1 MGLKNYRGR
10 VHDSGVD
17 VLNGVSGME
26 HLSNSLVR
34 KPLQQFNPGI
44 YSPMNIGVNQAKE
57 YGFKRNEA
65 IRRSANNSREHSRS
79 SGNQNR
85 SQPNPEVV
93 YDPFYTNQQ
102 RYLAHQKATS
112 NKQN

>member
-1 MGLKNYRGR
+1 MALKNYRGR
-10 VHDSGVD
+10 VHDAGVD

-34 KPLQQFNPGI
+34 KPLQNFNLGAYTPV
-44 YSPMNIGVNQAKE
+44 NIGVSKSKD

-65 IRRSANNSREHSRS
+65 IRASSNSREHSRS
-79 SGNQNR
+79 SGNQHRN
-85 SQPNPEVV
+85 QPNPEVV

-102 RYLAHQKATS
+102 RYLAQQNAAS
-112 NKQN
+112 NK